1 MQPALREAAAK
12 KRAATLE
19 KKRTDTIAR
28 IVAGVE
34 GVATVKDKAQLKA
47 AVAAAL
53 APPQEP
59 PKKKKQK
66 KAART
71 RMPSRTSKVSAAGGL
86 CTIRP
91 PGWPIHFHA
100 RLSCSGSGAGGG
112 LRSCA
117 HGLPAAHAFP
127 STNRRHKRRERWVIL
142 ASR

>member
-66 KAART
+66 KAAVEEED
-71 RMPSRTSKVSAAGGL
+71 S
-86 CTIRP
+86 
-91 PGWPIHFHA
+91 
-100 RLSCSGSGAGGG
+100 
-112 LRSCA
+112 
-117 HGLPAAHAFP
+117 
-127 STNRRHKRRERWVIL
+127 E
-142 ASR
+142 